1 MRLFAS
7 GVRKLLRRPA
17 SLITLLLLA
26 GLMVL
31 IFVLVGTVAN
41 APTSSSGAQQGRAAV
56 TALLTFPGAYDQVL
70 SFILGLGGLF
80 AVIYG
85 AAVAGSEWSWGML
98 KAAVARGESRFAY
111 PLLTF
116 ASVAFM
122 ILVGL
127 LIAFVVGVVSAM
139 LGATLAHI
147 STAGVSDPAAIGRLP
162 DEFARGALAIVE
174 EGALGFTIATL
185 ARSQLAGIG
194 AGIALYFGESF
205 ARIFLPDIVKY
216 LPFTVAQ
223 SVVARS
229 DSGGGVTIG
238 GQRAVAALT
247 PDLALIAVVLWL
259 LGSLVVVAV
268 FTRRAEI
275 RG

>member
-7 GVRKLLRRPA
+7 GIRKLLRRPA
-17 SLITLLLLA
+17 SFVTLLILA

-31 IFVLVGTVAN
+31 IFIAVGATAN
-41 APTSSSGAQQGRAAV
+41 APGGGTGAGGRAAAAA
-56 TALLTFPGAYDQVL
+56 ALLTFPGAYDQIL
-70 SFILGLGGLF
+70 AFLLGLGGLF

-98 KAAVARGESRFAY
+98 KAAIARGEGRIGY
-111 PLLTF
+111 VLLTF

-127 LIAFVVGVVSAM
+127 LIAFAIGIVAA
-139 LGATLAHI
+139 LIGASLAHI
-147 STAGVSDPAAIGRLP
+147 STSGLGNSDAIGRLP
-162 DEFARGALAIVE
+162 NVVFRGALAIVE

-194 AGIALYFGESF
+194 AGIALYFGETF
-205 ARIFLPDIVKY
+205 ARFFLPDIVKY
-216 LPFTVAQ
+216 LPFSVAT
-223 SVVARS
+223 SVVATPS
-229 DSGGGVTIG
+229 SGGFGG
-238 GQRAVAALT
+238 GQQTAALS
-247 PDLALIAVVLWL
+247 PDAALVAVVLWL
-259 LGSLVVVAV
+259 VGSLAVAAA
-268 FTRRAEI
+268 FTWRAEI